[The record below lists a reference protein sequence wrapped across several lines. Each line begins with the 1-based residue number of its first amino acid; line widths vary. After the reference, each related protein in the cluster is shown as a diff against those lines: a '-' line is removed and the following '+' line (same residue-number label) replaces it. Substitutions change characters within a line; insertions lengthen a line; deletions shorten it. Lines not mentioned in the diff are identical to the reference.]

1 MEDREWKNQER
12 RTIRR
17 RNGWPR
23 VLLLSS
29 ILHPLSSLFCASVHA
44 ADQRQ
49 EEVFRSI
56 QNSVRSGGDM
66 NGGGMI
72 LLLLVGGIG
81 LLVLLASLRKRA
93 GGATVTGGGV
103 YGGVT
108 RPINHSG
115 KLLREVRKQVGIGSA
130 EMKQL
135 KLLADAL
142 ATPDEPAP
150 SPLTLLL
157 CPSVLAKAVEKARG
171 SRIDRDVIAGLVKR
185 IKVVHA
191 EAQ

>member
-1 MEDREWKNQER
+1 MGDREWKNQER

-29 ILHPLSSLFCASVHA
+29 ILHPLSSLFCASAHA

-72 LLLLVGGIG
+72 LLLLAGGIG
-81 LLVLLASLRKRA
+81 LLVLVASLRKRA
-93 GGATVTGGGV
+93 GVATATGGGV

-115 KLLREVRKQVGIGSA
+115 KLLREVRKQVGLGSA

-185 IKVVHA
+185 IKVAHA